1 MGSRDG
7 RCRRSFAAK
16 NFFAM
21 ETANLF
27 FDLSE
32 QEMLAL
38 YKTMTHLTE
47 VRRDCIVERDDGI
60 DLDAWLT
67 LRLQQWYAQL
77 LTTAPVE
84 WLPVEDVRA
93 DVTLTTALHGVVTA
107 TVPPHC
113 VRPVEWRL
121 EGWHASVT
129 HFLSPQDP
137 LARLQLTPWTR
148 GNAYSPAVIDH
159 GDHLVL
165 YSVPP
170 ESVPVLVVARCVV
183 RPTDGHYRFHQ
194 AALATLPAL

>member
-1 MGSRDG
+1 
-7 RCRRSFAAK
+7 
-16 NFFAM
+16 M
-21 ETANLF
+21 ETTHLF

-47 VRRDCIVERDDGI
+47 VRRDCVVERDDGI
-60 DLDAWLT
+60 DLDGWLT
-67 LRLQQWYAQL
+67 LRLQQWYAEL

-93 DVTLTTALHGVVTA
+93 DVTMSVDTCGVVTA
-107 TVPPHC
+107 TVPPQC

-121 EGWHASVT
+121 EGWNTSVT
-129 HFLSPQDP
+129 HFMSPQDP
-137 LARLQLTPWTR
+137 LVRLQLNPWTR
-148 GNAYSPAVIDH
+148 GNACHPAATDH

-170 ESVPVLVVARCVV
+170 ESVPALAMARCVV
-183 RPTDGHYRFHQ
+183 CPANGRYRFHQ
-194 AALATLPAL
+194 SALATLPPLS